1 MPHEGSD
8 PGVSR
13 RGGRRKG
20 SGKRADAS
28 APWPLRAV
36 QALADGSRWS
46 IIQYL
51 STNEAAIG
59 QVAREL
65 GLSVACTSKHMSI
78 LKESELVQTAR
89 RGREV
94 VCRLAIAGTRAGDLL
109 GAVGGADYA
118 PTRGMQDVY
127 ADLARRVDA
136 QITKWGALAASDIP
150 AFNKAVRA
158 SSLTAVG
165 TRMARP
171 ARGAARAGRRPAPAA
186 RRSNRR
192 R

>member
-1 MPHEGSD
+1 MPHEGSV

-94 VCRLAIAGTRAGDLL
+94 VCRLAIAGTPAGDLL
-109 GAVGGADYA
+109 EAVGVSGLKRGGDTVA
-118 PTRGMQDVY
+118 PASAQ
-127 ADLARRVDA
+127 AR
-136 QITKWGALAASDIP
+136 
-150 AFNKAVRA
+150 
-158 SSLTAVG
+158 SSS
-165 TRMARP
+165 
-171 ARGAARAGRRPAPAA
+171 PAPELDDLL
-186 RRSNRR
+186 RPNIIRYQSKDMDDYLL
-192 R
+192 